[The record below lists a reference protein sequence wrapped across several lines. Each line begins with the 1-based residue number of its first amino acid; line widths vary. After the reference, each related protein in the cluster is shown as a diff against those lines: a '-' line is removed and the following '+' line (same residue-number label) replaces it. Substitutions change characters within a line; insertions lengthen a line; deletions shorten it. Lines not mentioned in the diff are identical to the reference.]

1 MTSSA
6 RNTLTENTAQPITAL
21 AILANYA
28 LAQAT
33 GELSE
38 ETLISVRRCVL
49 DCIAASVAGANT
61 GGAKAARIMA
71 QTTFG
76 VGSCT
81 LWFSGKKVPAAA
93 AIMANC
99 TAASI
104 LDLDDGHRAASGHPG
119 AAIIPSCLVVAE
131 EVGASWAEL
140 AAAIVV
146 GYEIAVR
153 IAAGRN
159 TALIET
165 AATGKW
171 CSFGVAAA
179 IGRLRGVSPDIL
191 THAMAIAGVHSPV
204 QPRVNLPNSRVMN
217 SNVKE
222 GIPWS
227 ALTGAFA
234 VDLAQAGFTGPLD
247 FLDKQPLYDAPAIV
261 RDLASPSLINGT
273 YFKPY
278 SCCRWAHA
286 AIDGLINIIAKDKLQ
301 PDTIDKIDVLTF
313 NWALRLSNDT
323 DPQTLEDAQYSIP
336 FCLGLAAFHGADAL
350 LPLTVDRLHDPH
362 AVALAGKIHLTST
375 SEFEGRFPEM
385 AAARIVVHST
395 SGTFTR
401 TVIQPLGDPANPM
414 SQKQLMDKF
423 KHVTKGLQVSDIL
436 NGIHHFDNGRYGPL
450 VKSLAD
456 CLNRDA

>member
-1 MTSSA
+1 MIHSASRSSSKYA
-6 RNTLTENTAQPITAL
+6 TQPITAL
-21 AILANYA
+21 AILADYA
-28 LAQAT
+28 LARET
-33 GELSE
+33 GELSA

-49 DCIAASVAGANT
+49 DCVASSIAGANSD
-61 GGAKAARIMA
+61 GAKAARIMA
-71 QTTFG
+71 QTAFG
-76 VGSCT
+76 DGPCS
-81 LWFSGKKVPAAA
+81 LWFSDKKLPAAA

-119 AAIIPSCLVVAE
+119 SAIIPSCLVVAE
-131 EVGASWAEL
+131 EVGASWNEL

-179 IGRLRGVSPDIL
+179 IGRLRGLSADTL

-204 QPRVNLPNSRVMN
+204 QPSVNLPNSRVMN

-222 GIPWS
+222 GIPWA
-227 ALTGAFA
+227 ALTGALA

-261 RDLASPSLINGT
+261 DDLTRPCLINGT

-286 AIDGLINIIAKDKLQ
+286 AIDGLLDILDGNKLQ
-301 PDTIDKIDVLTF
+301 PGEIIKIDVHTF
-313 NWALRLSNDT
+313 SWALRLSNDT
-323 DPQTLEDAQYSIP
+323 DPLTLEDAQYSIP
-336 FCLGLAAFHGADAL
+336 FCLGLAASQGPDAL
-350 LPLTVDRLHDPH
+350 LPLTVEQLHDPH
-362 AVALAGKIHLTST
+362 AVALAGKVHLTST
-375 SEFEGRFPEM
+375 VEFDTSFPKN
-385 AAARIVVHST
+385 AAARIVVHTKSEFF
-395 SGTFTR
+395 SR
-401 TVIQPLGDPANPM
+401 TVTQPLGDPENPM
-414 SQKQLMDKF
+414 SQGQLMDKF
-423 KHVTKGLQVSDIL
+423 KHVTKGFPVSEIL
-436 NGIHHFDNGRYGPL
+436 NGLIQFESGQYTFL
-450 VKSLAD
+450 VNALA
-456 CLNRDA
+456 NYRSE